1 MFLST
6 TYMIMFVGK
15 FKKEMLRECFS
26 EIVCSYI
33 PYHDEA
39 SVNEDGIKDRSAE
52 GAKIF
57 SILTKISEIRFI

>member
-1 MFLST
+1 
-6 TYMIMFVGK
+6 MFVGK
-15 FKKEMLRECFS
+15 CKKEMLRECFS

-52 GAKIF
+52 GAKF
-57 SILTKISEIRFI
+57 FPF

>member
-1 MFLST
+1 
-6 TYMIMFVGK
+6 MFVGK
-15 FKKEMLRECFS
+15 CKKEMLREYFS

-52 GAKIF
+52 GAKF
-57 SILTKISEIRFI
+57 FPF